1 MFTHDPNGYV
11 GYVLCRP
18 EGGLNDLLSQTG
30 RCFDYCLRHGRTL
43 VVDSENIETF
53 AEPFARYFEIN
64 HPRVRVIRDASG
76 FIAEAQARGL
86 GVFPPH
92 ARLVHGE
99 ECPAYDAVQRNYCLG
114 GEPVTF
120 DFGRI
125 YEAPVLIHHQCGMA
139 PQGAEFLRSLRLSA
153 EICREVAGRWR
164 ALPKPYLGVHIRHT
178 DIKGDIGPVLPLF
191 ERYRGPVFLA
201 TDSAAV
207 QARIRILRPRGL
219 FTTDIPDFGGNA
231 LHFERVTGAMKTRVN
246 MTAVVDLVLLALAE
260 NVYAAPG
267 RSGYSILAKALNR
280 TQQTAVRWIEA
291 RHAGAGF
298 VWALRLNLM
307 RNKIL
312 RGWRHRPSGQL
323 RAGGL

>member
-1 MFTHDPNGYV
+1 MFPHNPN

-43 VVDSENIETF
+43 VVDTENIETF
-53 AEPFARYFEIN
+53 AQPFADYFQID
-64 HPRVRVIRDASG
+64 HPRVRVIRDANG

-92 ARLVHGE
+92 AKLVHGE
-99 ECPAYDAVQRNYCLG
+99 ERPAYEAEHRNYCLE

-120 DFGRI
+120 DF
-125 YEAPVLIHHQCGMA
+125 EQVHDAPVLIHHQCGME
-139 PQGAEFLRSLRLSA
+139 PHGGEFLRSLRLSA
-153 EICREVAGRWR
+153 EICRDVARRWR
-164 ALPKPYLGVHIRHT
+164 ELPKPYLGVHIRHT

-191 ERYRGPVFLA
+191 DRYKGPVFLA

-207 QARIRILRPRGL
+207 QARIRALRPRGL

-246 MTAVVDLVLLALAE
+246 TTAVVDLVLLALAE

-267 RSGYSILAKALNR
+267 SSGYSVLAKTLNR
-280 TQQTAVRWIEA
+280 AQQTAVRWIEA
-291 RHAGAGF
+291 RHTGAGF
-298 VWALRLNLM
+298 AWALRLNLV

-312 RGWRHRPSGQL
+312 RGWRHRPSGRL
-323 RAGGL
+323 RAGGG